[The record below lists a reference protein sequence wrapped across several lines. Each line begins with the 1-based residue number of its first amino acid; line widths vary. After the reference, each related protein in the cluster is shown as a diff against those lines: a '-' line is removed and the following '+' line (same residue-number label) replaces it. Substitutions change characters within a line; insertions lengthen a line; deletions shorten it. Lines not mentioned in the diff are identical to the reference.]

1 MSEIKLELPKAA
13 PESNPQATE
22 VVAQQDVFSEVNETL
37 QAVAKL
43 SPDEQRQIEEFA
55 KQIDLHDSAV
65 VMRYGEAAQSKLESF
80 TDTALKGVSGHDV
93 GEIGDLLSEMT
104 VSIKDFNNQSSD
116 KGLLNVFRSAKKKVE
131 ILRVKYTEISGT
143 LERVKKDLL
152 GQRTTLL
159 VDIKTLDEMYEQNL
173 EYYKELTMYILA
185 GKQKLEQTR
194 AGELQELKQKAEQTG
209 TQEDAFLY
217 KDLQDQCESFEK
229 QLYDLELTRSVCLQ
243 TAPQIRLI
251 QQTDKQLAQKIQSS
265 INNTIPIWKQKIAI
279 ALALEHNAEAAR
291 MQKEVTDLTSE
302 MIRENAKN
310 LHTGMVAATK
320 EAERGIIDVDAITT
334 SNAEL
339 LATIDDVLNIQEE
352 GRRKRAEAE
361 VELRKAED
369 DLKQKL
375 IGASK
380 RAHNG

>member
-1 MSEIKLELPKAA
+1 MSEIKLELPKTASEQ
-13 PESNPQATE
+13 PEANEMIARTDVLNE
-22 VVAQQDVFSEVNETL
+22 VGETMQQIAQ
-37 QAVAKL
+37 L
-43 SPDEQRQIEEFA
+43 SPDEQRQIEDFA
-55 KQIDLHDSAV
+55 QQIDLHDSTI

-80 TDTALKGVSGHDV
+80 TDAALEGVRGHDV
-93 GEIGDLLSEMT
+93 GAIGELLSEMT
-104 VSIKDFNNQSSD
+104 VGIKDFNDQSSD
-116 KGLLNVFRSAKKKVE
+116 KSFLGVFRSAKKKVE
-131 ILRVKYTEISGT
+131 TMRVKYAEISSS
-143 LERVKKDLL
+143 LERVKKELL

-159 VDIKTLDEMYEQNL
+159 VDIKMLDEMYERNL

-194 AGELQELKQKAEQTG
+194 SGELQELKRKAEQTG
-209 TQEDAFLY
+209 AQEDAFLY

-229 QLYDLELTRSVCLQ
+229 QLYDLDLTRSVCWQ

-265 INNTIPIWKQKIAI
+265 VNNTIPIWKQKIAI

-310 LHTGMVAATK
+310 LHLGAVAATK
-320 EAERGIIDVDAITT
+320 EAERGIIDVEAITA

-352 GRRKRAEAE
+352 GCRRRAEAE
-361 VELRKAED
+361 VQLRKAEE

-380 RAHNG
+380 RAQRR